1 LPIALVV
8 PGAVNDP
15 PLTVWALVILVFG
28 KARDARL
35 SHVAAIAGA
44 PEASANKAGTIKRG
58 LVRISKYS
66 SLSNRSG
73 HDTRSLRGGPAPT
86 LNPSDILKGDNPS
99 NRSNGKMAKI
109 TKTAFRTTL
118 LAATMALVTVTASA
132 QGDLS
137 KVEIKTTKVTNN
149 FYTLEGSGGMIGIL
163 VGPDGVFMVDAQYA
177 PLTDRIVAAIK
188 KITDKPIRFL
198 VNTHVHGDHTGG
210 DENFGKLGVT
220 ILARENLRYRL
231 AYPNPMA
238 NGQPSPAMP
247 SVGLPM
253 ITYDAPL
260 TMHMNGEDI
269 RLLPVKAAHTDG
281 DTLVVF
287 PNNDVIMTGD
297 FYRSVQYPNIDRANG
312 GNMNGML
319 DGLAMVIGLAGPNTK
334 IIPGHG
340 ATVGR
345 DAVMAHR
352 DILLTVKNRVMKL
365 ISEGKTQDEVIAAK
379 PTADLDAKI
388 LEVGM
393 TRDRFIGQVYQEIK
407 SGK

>member
-1 LPIALVV
+1 MAMAAL
-8 PGAVNDP
+8 
-15 PLTVWALVILVFG
+15 
-28 KARDARL
+28 
-35 SHVAAIAGA
+35 
-44 PEASANKAGTIKRG
+44 
-58 LVRISKYS
+58 
-66 SLSNRSG
+66 
-73 HDTRSLRGGPAPT
+73 
-86 LNPSDILKGDNPS
+86 
-99 NRSNGKMAKI
+99 
-109 TKTAFRTTL
+109 
-118 LAATMALVTVTASA
+118 TASA

-149 FYTLEGSGGMIGIL
+149 FYTLEGSGGMVGVL
-163 VGPDGVFMVDAQYA
+163 VGPDGVFMVDSQFA
-177 PLTDRIVAAIK
+177 PLSDKLAAAIK
-188 KITDKPIRFL
+188 KISDKPIRFM

-210 DENFGKLGVT
+210 DENFGKMGVT
-220 ILARENLRYRL
+220 IMARENLRYRL
-231 AYPNPMA
+231 AYPNPGA
-238 NGQPSPAMP
+238 NGQPTPAMP

-253 ITYDAPL
+253 ITYDAPV

-269 RLLPVKAAHTDG
+269 RLIPVKAAHTDG

-297 FYRSVQYPNIDRANG
+297 FYRSVQYPNIDRGNG

-340 ATVGR
+340 ATVSR
-345 DAVMAHR
+345 DAVIAHR

-365 ISEGKTQDEVIAAK
+365 ISEGKSQDEVIAAK
-379 PTADLDAKI
+379 PTADLDAKV

-407 SGK
+407 AGK